1 MAFEIKKR
9 DSSNVIEPEVVS
21 EPSMPEKKSSL
32 SPEDKSRLVQG
43 GIEITTNVAEG
54 VIDIIKIRETGEQK
68 VAEIHAQIESIVR
81 QAKVNIE
88 KMEKEHAHW
97 NERFDKRKNLFLES
111 IHLIESRNLSQ
122 AEKEAYLH
130 VLKEVL
136 KNEP

>member
-1 MAFEIKKR
+1 MAFEIKKK
-9 DSSNVIEPEVVS
+9 DSSDVVEPEIVS
-21 EPSMPEKKSSL
+21 DSSTLEKTSSL
-32 SPEDKSRLVQG
+32 SQEDKSRLVQG
-43 GIEITTNVAEG
+43 GIEITKNVAEG

-111 IHLIESRNLSQ
+111 IHLIESKNLSP
-122 AEKEAYLH
+122 AEKQAYLD